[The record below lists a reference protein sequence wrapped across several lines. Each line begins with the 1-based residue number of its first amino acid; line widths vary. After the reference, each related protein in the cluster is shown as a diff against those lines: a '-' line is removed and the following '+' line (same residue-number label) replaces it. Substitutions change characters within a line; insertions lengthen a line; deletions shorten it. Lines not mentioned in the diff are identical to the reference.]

1 MATRV
6 EERTRVQERT
16 DQEKGK
22 ATSASVKHGHGI
34 CVEHYVTIG
43 RPAGELYAFWHNFE
57 NLPILMKHL
66 KSVKVLDDKRS
77 HWVVA
82 GPTGKDVEWD
92 AEIIND
98 IPGRI
103 IAWRSV
109 EGSEVPNAGSVHFDP
124 ALGNR
129 GTVVKVEM
137 EYDPPAGHLGAGV
150 AKILGAEPGETVFKA
165 LRNFEALME
174 ASEIPTIDGQPV
186 GK

>member
-1 MATRV
+1 MAA
-6 EERTRVQERT
+6 RVQEQQVVQERQG
-16 DQEKGK
+16 QEKGT
-22 ATSASVKHGHGI
+22 ATSASIKHERGI

-43 RPAGELYAFWHNFE
+43 RSAHELYAFWHNFE

-66 KSVKVLDDKRS
+66 KSVKVLDNGRS

-98 IPGRI
+98 VPDRI

-109 EGSEVPNAGSVHFDP
+109 EGSDVPNAGSVHFDP
-124 ALGNR
+124 APGDR
-129 GTVVKVEM
+129 GTIVKVEL
-137 EYDPPAGHLGAGV
+137 EYAPPAGHLGAGV
-150 AKILGAEPGETVFKA
+150 AKILGDEPGETVFKT

-174 ASEIPTIDGQPV
+174 AGEIPTIDGQPM
-186 GK
+186 GH